1 MKYSNEFIQM
11 CIEMYY
17 EGKYPETPDGI
28 TKSNFHDQIREWAR
42 KKERGGIETVMH
54 KGFIR
59 QWTPEEKLALV
70 EQVIAGQACKAVA
83 EEKGIDK
90 SVLCKWV
97 RKYKME
103 GYEGLVN
110 KKKGRPPK
118 EPKRMPK
125 KNEQSRE
132 LTESEREELLRLRAE
147 NEYLKA
153 ETAALKKSM
162 ALRRE
167 REAERLKAKKHRRF
181 GNSEKKDTD

>member
-1 MKYSNEFIQM
+1 MKYSNEFKEM

-17 EGKYPETPDGI
+17 EGKYPETPDGVS
-28 TKSNFHDQIREWAR
+28 KNNFHDRIRKWVR
-42 KKERGGIETVMH
+42 KKESGGIETVMH
-54 KGFIR
+54 KGINK
-59 QWTPEEKLALV
+59 QWTPEEKLELV
-70 EQVIAGQACKAVA
+70 EQVVAGRACNTVA
-83 EEKGIDK
+83 EEKGV
-90 SVLCKWV
+90 SSSLLYKWV
-97 RKYKME
+97 EKYKME

-118 EPKRMPK
+118 EPKQMPK
-125 KNEQSRE
+125 INEQPRE

-167 REAERLKAKKHRRF
+167 REAERLKAKKQQRSKS
-181 GNSEKKDTD
+181 SEKKDTD